1 MIFNFL
7 RSAIKAN
14 SLFTYVFSIL
24 HGSNFWRHPKSVL
37 CRGAILRNV
46 KFVIRGRNSCVL
58 IPSGTVMTNCEIRVY
73 GDNCKIVIL
82 GGANSI
88 SNTVLWVEDDNS
100 QILIGAGF
108 TMQGGQ
114 ISATEGKSI
123 EIGNDCMFSSG
134 IDIRNGDSHGIFS
147 LETGQ
152 RQNFAEDV
160 KIGNHVWLT
169 KDVTI
174 LKGSSIANNIVVGN
188 KSVVSGLL
196 DKENAIYSGIPARLI
211 KDNVVW
217 DRYRVSKID
226 IKK

>member
-1 MIFNFL
+1 M
-7 RSAIKAN
+7 
-14 SLFTYVFSIL
+14 L
-24 HGSNFWRHPKSVL
+24 HGSDFWRYPKSVS
-37 CRGAILRNV
+37 CKGSILRNV
-46 KFVIRGRNSCVL
+46 KFVIKGENACVS
-58 IPSGTVMTNCEIRVY
+58 IPSGTIMTDCEIRIY
-73 GDNCKIVIL
+73 GDNCSVIIQR
-82 GGANSI
+82 GPNSI

-100 QILIGAGF
+100 QIIVGSGF

-114 ISATEGKSI
+114 ISATEGKHI

-152 RQNFAEDV
+152 RLNYAEDV

-174 LKGSSIANNIVVGN
+174 LKGSSIANNVVIGN

-211 KDNVVW
+211 KENVVW
-217 DRYRVSKID
+217 DRYRVSNLD
-226 IKK
+226 LNNT